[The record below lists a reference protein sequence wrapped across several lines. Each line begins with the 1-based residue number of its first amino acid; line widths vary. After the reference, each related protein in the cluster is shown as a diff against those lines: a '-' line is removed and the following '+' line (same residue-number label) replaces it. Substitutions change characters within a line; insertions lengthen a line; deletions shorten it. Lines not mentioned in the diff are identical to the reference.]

1 MWNQEQSRKTNVG
14 LAQPTDAA
22 PTVERRPGAGKEEV
36 RAAALGRSVC
46 VTGDITGAED
56 LVIDGQVEGR
66 IDLPNHTLTIGP
78 NATVLATITA
88 NVVTVFGSVV
98 GAVTAVDKVAVRRSG
113 SLEGTVTC
121 ARLAV
126 QDGAHFCAR
135 ADPPAQGRRASDTKP
150 DSPRALAPVA

>member
-1 MWNQEQSRKTNVG
+1 MWNQEQLRKANGG
-14 LAQPTDAA
+14 LAQPSDAA
-22 PTVERRPGAGKEEV
+22 ATAEGRLPAVKGEV
-36 RAAALGRSVC
+36 RGAALGGSVC

-66 IDLPNHTLTIGP
+66 IDLPDHTLTIGP

-98 GAVTAVDKVAVRRSG
+98 GSLSADRVDVRQGG

-126 QDGAHFCAR
+126 QDGAHFCTR
-135 ADPPAQGRRASDTKP
+135 VEMPDPDRRSTDTGRE
-150 DSPRALAPVA
+150 SPRALATVA

>member
-1 MWNQEQSRKTNVG
+1 MWNQEQLRKAHVG
-14 LAQPTDAA
+14 LAQPSDAVA
-22 PTVERRPGAGKEEV
+22 TGDRRPPAVKEEV
-36 RAAALGRSVC
+36 RAAALGRSVR

-66 IDLPNHTLTIGP
+66 IDLPNHALTIGP
-78 NATVLATITA
+78 NATVVATITA
-88 NVVTVFGSVV
+88 KVVTVFGSVV
-98 GAVTAVDKVAVRRSG
+98 GSVTARERVDVRRSG